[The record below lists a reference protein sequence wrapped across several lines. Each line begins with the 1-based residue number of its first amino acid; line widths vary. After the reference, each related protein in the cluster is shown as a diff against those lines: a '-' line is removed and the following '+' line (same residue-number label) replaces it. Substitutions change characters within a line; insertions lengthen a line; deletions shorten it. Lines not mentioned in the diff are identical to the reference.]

1 MSGFTAASFSCRN
14 DPSFILVPCFV
25 GGGGGRRAATGAL
38 RMMLRKLSH
47 HRSTAGWMKLM
58 QSPPQPPTTLPLMQE
73 TVLILSLQMELLAA
87 ALKPGL
93 EGLFFFSPFHFS
105 CSSRA
110 NGKSHLWHVGIIMS
124 TYIIINGEG
133 GRLVSIT

>member
-25 GGGGGRRAATGAL
+25 GRGRGAEGGYRCTPDDAPETEPSPLDRRMDEADA
-38 RMMLRKLSH
+38 K
-47 HRSTAGWMKLM
+47 
-58 QSPPQPPTTLPLMQE
+58 PPPPPSTLPLMQE

-110 NGKSHLWHVGIIMS
+110 NGKSHLWHVGTIMS